1 MMTDLDLVLS
11 SRADTQTYGGLSKR
25 ELEVVQ
31 MAAWGNQLKEIA
43 VALEISYSTVHCHLH
58 HIYKKLGVDCLQRA
72 VVVLRQKYG
81 CDVLATP
88 CTVKTW

>member
-25 ELEVVQ
+25 QLEVVK
-31 MAAWGNQLKEIA
+31 MAAWGNHAKDIAEI
-43 VALEISYSTVHCHLH
+43 LHISNSTVDKHFEKA
-58 HIYKKLGVDCLQRA
+58 YRKLGVDRLQRA

-88 CTVKTW
+88 CTAKT

>member
-25 ELEVVQ
+25 QLEVVQ
-31 MAAWGNQLKEIA
+31 MAAWGNHAKDIAEI
-43 VALEISYSTVHCHLH
+43 LHISLSTVDKHLEH
-58 HIYKKLGVDCLQRA
+58 AYRKLGVDRLQCA
-72 VVVLRQKYG
+72 VVALRQRYG

-88 CTVKTW
+88 CTSKT

>member
-25 ELEVVQ
+25 QLEVVQ
-31 MAAWGNQLKEIA
+31 MAAWGYHAKEIA
-43 VALEISYSTVHCHLH
+43 DMLHISISTVDKHFEHA
-58 HIYKKLGVDCLQRA
+58 YRKLGVDRLQRA
-72 VVVLRQKYG
+72 VVALRQKYG

-88 CTVKTW
+88 WTET